1 MTFFAQTFG
10 SPEELASF
18 VNGNPVAQANITAIV
33 RRDNVWVLFY
43 WA

>member
-1 MTFFAQTFG
+1 MTFYSATFE
-10 SPEELASF
+10 SPAALATF
-18 VNGNPVAQANITAIV
+18 VNDTPVAQANITAIV